1 MSYFFSW
8 GLRGGGGGGGGG
20 LLVVPYV
27 MYVSCIMHIF
37 SLNDQN
43 NQNMTLGNFSS
54 DGIILSYSLSGT
66 HPKDHLHRSY

>member
-1 MSYFFSW
+1 M
-8 GLRGGGGGGGGG
+8 
-20 LLVVPYV
+20 VPYV

-37 SLNDQN
+37 SLN

-54 DGIILSYSLSGT
+54 DGVILSYSLSGT